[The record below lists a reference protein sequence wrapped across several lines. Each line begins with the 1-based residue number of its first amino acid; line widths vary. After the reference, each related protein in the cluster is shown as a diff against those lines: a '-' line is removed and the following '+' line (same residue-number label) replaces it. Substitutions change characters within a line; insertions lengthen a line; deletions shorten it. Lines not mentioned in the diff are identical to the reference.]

1 MCNVCDASSVVEST
15 RQEKDEAFLFGDRM
29 IFAQAIANDGV
40 EFQPAMFRL
49 RRTREEAWTPWHPTL
64 DLAGTMA
71 RIGTDVKLKPEV
83 SIRWSHHDRTDEEDE
98 AFLREVAVTEL
109 EPREASEDELAL
121 RVRMAAQ
128 KRSGSERRKR
138 RIEAINRM
146 VPRCVE
152 YLGGG
157 WKVRKNGYRYQLK
170 RDGVRMQL
178 NFDLWASVPR
188 TPGKVKAT
196 LEKGSV
202 KLTGSLDSLG
212 WALVLL
218 P

>member
-1 MCNVCDASSVVEST
+1 
-15 RQEKDEAFLFGDRM
+15 
-29 IFAQAIANDGV
+29 
-40 EFQPAMFRL
+40 
-49 RRTREEAWTPWHPTL
+49 
-64 DLAGTMA
+64 MA
-71 RIGTDVKLKPEV
+71 RIGTDVKVKPEA
-83 SIRWSHHDRTDEEDE
+83 SMRWSHHDRTDEDDE
-98 AFLREVAVTEL
+98 SFLREVAVTEL

-128 KRSGSERRKR
+128 KRSGIERRKR
-138 RIEAINRM
+138 RIEAIKRM

-157 WKVRKNGYRYQLK
+157 WTVRKNGYRYHLK
-170 RDGVRMQL
+170 RAGVKVQL
-178 NFDLWASVPR
+178 NFDLWGSVPR

-202 KLTGSLDSLG
+202 KLTGNLDSLG